1 MNGNIFDSLSD
12 IAFQINEIS
21 YSDNIFDDVMYTPEI
36 YISNERFS
44 LLEKEIPKELVVV
57 FRDIFTTRK
66 QVNIGDVIFFSIYK
80 M

>member
-1 MNGNIFDSLSD
+1 MRMNGNIFDSLSE
-12 IAFQINEIS
+12 IAFQINELS
-21 YSDNIFDDVMYTPEI
+21 YSDNIFDADSRIDDVMYTPEI

-66 QVNIGDVIFFSIYK
+66 QVNIGA
-80 M
+80 